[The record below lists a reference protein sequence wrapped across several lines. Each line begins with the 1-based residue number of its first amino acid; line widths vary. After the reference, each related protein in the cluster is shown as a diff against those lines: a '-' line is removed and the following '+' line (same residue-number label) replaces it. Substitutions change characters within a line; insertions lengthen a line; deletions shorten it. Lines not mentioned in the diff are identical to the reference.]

1 MCNTGSPHLRG
12 NDAVPEA
19 KPQWNHQLNSS
30 DRNRQGHM
38 INCLIEGMKEVTV
51 KPVNYD
57 KVQELQQGHDEI
69 LQSSKGDWWRLL
81 GSIQM

>member
-1 MCNTGSPHLRG
+1 
-12 NDAVPEA
+12 
-19 KPQWNHQLNSS
+19 
-30 DRNRQGHM
+30 M

-57 KVQELQQGHDEI
+57 KVQELQQGQDEI